1 MFKKTPAVDPVGI
14 AVLGLCIL
22 VGMSLAMAY

>member
-1 MFKKTPAVDPVGI
+1 MSKMPAYDPVDI

-22 VGMSLAMAY
+22 IGMSLAMAY